1 MQSGL
6 LQPLVSCVMP
16 TANRRCYVAHS
27 IRYFQSQDYGNKELV
42 ILDDGDDSIV
52 DLVPPDPQ
60 IRYVRLTGH
69 RTLGDK
75 RNECVMASRGDLI
88 MHWDDDDWMAPHRI
102 SYQVNALLEQRAE
115 ICGLQRMLFYD
126 QASGNT
132 WLYVYPEAWRPWL
145 AGGSLLYTREFW
157 QRSPFVGMQVASD
170 TQFVWGQGLD
180 NRAVLQDYG
189 FYVAMIHSGN
199 TSAKDCREP
208 CWTRWNGDIAA
219 LLGDDLEFYKPVTHL
234 AGSRR
239 EPRQLVV
246 EQPARPAVESPELAL
261 TSAVAPEP
269 EPRRSH
275 DAPAKTPLVSCI
287 LATGNR
293 PAFARQAIRCFLR
306 QTYDNSELIVVD
318 DGAESVA
325 DLCAGLYRV
334 RHIRVEQPIAL
345 GTKLN
350 IGIKHSAGEVI
361 QKLDDDDYYH
371 ERFLERAVAV
381 LPKSD
386 RKHALVTWDCF
397 MILMAGEQYA
407 RYSGHG
413 WTVGATL
420 CFHRSLWEKGPFQDA
435 PRHVD
440 TLLIEDHRPN
450 IIKVCEPELYMLVRH
465 GHNTWTALSGGASVD
480 GYFQRL
486 PVYHKPLRDLV
497 EPLDLMFYSSLT
509 KDPPR

>member
-1 MQSGL
+1 
-6 LQPLVSCVMP
+6 MP
-16 TANRRCYVAHS
+16 TANRRCYVPHS
-27 IRYFQSQDYGNKELV
+27 IRYFQSQDYQNKELV
-42 ILDDGDDSIV
+42 ILDDGDDSIA

-75 RNECVMASRGDLI
+75 RNECVAASRGDLI

-102 SYQVNALLEQRAE
+102 TYQVGALLEQRGE

-132 WLYVYPEAWRPWL
+132 WLYMYPENWRPWL

-157 QRSPFVGMQVASD
+157 QRSPFPSMQVASD
-170 TQFVWGQGLD
+170 TQFVWGQGMD
-180 NRAVLQDYG
+180 NRVVLQDYG
-189 FYVAMIHSGN
+189 FYVAMIHPGN
-199 TSAKDCREP
+199 TSTKDCREP
-208 CWTRWNGDIAA
+208 CWIRWNGDIAA
-219 LLGDDLEFYKPVTHL
+219 LVGDDLEFYKPVTHR
-234 AGSRR
+234 ASSRPGR
-239 EPRQLVV
+239 ATVAV
-246 EQPARPAVESPELAL
+246 EQLAAPTPLPPQPEQPRWRTA
-261 TSAVAPEP
+261 AP
-269 EPRRSH
+269 
-275 DAPAKTPLVSCI
+275 KTPLVSCI

-293 PAFARQAIRCFLR
+293 PAFTRQAIRCFLR

-334 RHIRVEQPIAL
+334 RHIRVEEPIPL

-350 IGIKHSAGEVI
+350 IGIKNSAGEVI

-381 LPKSD
+381 LPRGD
-386 RKHALVTWDCF
+386 QNHALVTWDCF
-397 MILMAGEQYA
+397 VILMAGERHA

-413 WTVGATL
+413 WTAGATL

-440 TLLIEDHRPN
+440 TLLIEDHRPE

-465 GHNTWTALSGGASVD
+465 GRNTWTALSGGASVD
-480 GYFQRL
+480 GYFERL
-486 PVYHKPLRDLV
+486 PAYHKPLGDLV
-497 EPLDLMFYSSLT
+497 EPLDLTFYSSLT
-509 KDPPR
+509 KDWRR